1 MYSYYNDYGNYGD
14 YGPVID
20 ALDILS
26 ALPGLIEK
34 IGVIFMLATIAIGI
48 VQCFWGYKLY
58 RITIAISGFITGSTI
73 GGALGLFMVIGM
85 DADSINGAITVVV
98 MSMLVAGI
106 IGAVIAYSFE
116 LIGVFLVGFSGVY
129 VVTLILS
136 LVSKV
141 MTNNDNI
148 ASSFFTAAIPA
159 VIVGILVV
167 KFWKPIV
174 IIYTGLSG
182 ALCIA
187 IGTGIGLVAFI
198 LCSIGGIWYQI
209 KSNNGLTENKRTES
223 MTAHG
228 SNYVSAPNPD
238 HNPNLVSKTEYAPLQ
253 PSVTRKENPYP
264 DIID

>member
-14 YGPVID
+14 YGSGID

-26 ALPGLIEK
+26 SLPGLIEK
-34 IGVIFMLATIAIGI
+34 IGVIFMLATIVIGI

-58 RITIAISGFITGSTI
+58 RITVAISGFITGSTV
-73 GGALGLFMVIGM
+73 GGALGLVMAIGM
-85 DADSINGAITVVV
+85 DADSIKGAITLVVI
-98 MSMLVAGI
+98 SMLVVGI
-106 IGAVIAYSFE
+106 IGAAIAYNFE
-116 LIGVFLVGFSGVY
+116 LIGAFLVGFSGVY
-129 VVTLILS
+129 VVALILS
-136 LVSKV
+136 LVSKI
-141 MTNNDNI
+141 MANNDNI

-187 IGTGIGLVAFI
+187 IGTGIGMFAFI
-198 LCSIGGIWYQI
+198 ICSIGGIWYQI
-209 KSNNGLTENKRTES
+209 KSNNGLTENKRPEPVYNTKP
-223 MTAHG
+223 
-228 SNYVSAPNPD
+228 NYVPAPNP
-238 HNPNLVSKTEYAPLQ
+238 NPVTKTEYAPLQ
-253 PSVTRKENPYP
+253 PSVTRKENSYP